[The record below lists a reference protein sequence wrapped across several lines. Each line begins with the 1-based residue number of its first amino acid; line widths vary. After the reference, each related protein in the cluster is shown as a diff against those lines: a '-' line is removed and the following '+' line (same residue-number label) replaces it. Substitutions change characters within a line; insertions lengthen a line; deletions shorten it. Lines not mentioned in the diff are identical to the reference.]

1 MFVGKRMTR
10 SVITVGRKDTL
21 RFASHALHEHRI
33 HQLPVVEG
41 GELVGFV
48 SGTDIRNSTFEET
61 TVSET
66 GRIVV
71 KNKTVEEVMTRDVV
85 TVSPWDTVE
94 DALLIFHKRRLGAL
108 PVVEGRKLAGII
120 TKADVLAAF
129 CDTLRIEEAGVRIE
143 VFLPSDVGSL
153 IQLLKKLGEMETEIR
168 SLILS
173 PSKDG
178 FVAFVRLSTID
189 VGAVKKTLKEAGL
202 QRPRA
207 LGLPGSA
214 RHVARW
220 IRLM

>member
-1 MFVGKRMTR
+1 MFVGKSMTR
-10 SVITVGRKDTL
+10 NVFTVGRGDTL
-21 RFASHALHEHRI
+21 RFASHLLHEHRI

-61 TVSET
+61 TVSGT
-66 GRIVV
+66 GKMVV
-71 KNKTVEEVMTRDVV
+71 KNKTVDEVMTREVV

-129 CDTLRIEEAGVRIE
+129 CDTLRIEESGVRIE
-143 VFLPSDVGSL
+143 VLLSREAGSL

-173 PSKDG
+173 PLREG
-178 FVAFVRLSTID
+178 FVAFIRLSTID
-189 VGAVKKTLKEAGL
+189 VAAVKKSLKDAGFTVPEL
-202 QRPRA
+202 SDF
-207 LGLPGSA
+207 LGRTGEQ
-214 RHVARW
+214 
-220 IRLM
+220 

>member
-10 SVITVGRKDTL
+10 KVITVSRGDTL
-21 RFASHALHEHRI
+21 KFASLLLREHRI

-41 GELVGFV
+41 GDLIGFL

-61 TVSET
+61 TVSDKGE
-66 GRIVV
+66 IIV
-71 KNKTVEEVMTRDVV
+71 KNKTVGEVMTREVV

-108 PVVEGRKLAGII
+108 PVVEGKKLVGII

-129 CDTLRIEEAGVRIE
+129 SDTLRIEEAGVRIE
-143 VFLPSDVGSL
+143 VLLPSDTSSL
-153 IQLLKKLGEMETEIR
+153 IQLVRKIGEMNLEIR

-173 PSKDG
+173 PTRNG

-189 VGAVKKTLKEAGL
+189 VAAVKKTLKEAGFTVPEL
-202 QRPRA
+202 SDF
-207 LGLPGSA
+207 LSSGL
-214 RHVARW
+214 
-220 IRLM
+220 

>member
-10 SVITVGRKDTL
+10 KVITVSRGDTL
-21 RFASHALHEHRI
+21 EFASHLLQEHRI

-41 GELVGFV
+41 AELIGFV

-61 TVSET
+61 TVSANGE
-66 GRIVV
+66 IVM
-71 KNKTVEEVMTRDVV
+71 KNTTVDEIMKREVI

-108 PVVEGRKLAGII
+108 PVVEGKKLVGII

-143 VFLPSDVGSL
+143 VLLPREVGSL
-153 IQLLKKLGEMETEIR
+153 IQLVRKLGEARAEIR

-173 PSKDG
+173 PSRNG
-178 FVAFVRLSTID
+178 FLAFVRLSTID
-189 VGAVKKTLKEAGL
+189 VAAVKKSLKDAGFTVPEL
-202 QRPRA
+202 SDF
-207 LGLPGSA
+207 LGRTGEQ
-214 RHVARW
+214 
-220 IRLM
+220 

>member
-10 SVITVGRKDTL
+10 NVFTVSRGDTL
-21 RFASHALHEHRI
+21 RFASHLLREHRI

-41 GELVGFV
+41 AELIGFL

-61 TVSET
+61 TVGEN
-66 GRIVV
+66 GAIVV
-71 KNKTVEEVMTRDVV
+71 KNKTVEEIMTREVI

-108 PVVEGRKLAGII
+108 PVVEGKKLVGII

-143 VFLPSDVGSL
+143 VFLSREVGSL
-153 IQLLKKLGEMETEIR
+153 VQLVRTLGELKIEIR

-173 PSKDG
+173 PSKEG
-178 FVAFVRLSTID
+178 FVAFVRLATID
-189 VGAVKKTLKEAGL
+189 VASVKKTLRNEGFSVPELSDFL
-202 QRPRA
+202 Q
-207 LGLPGSA
+207 
-214 RHVARW
+214 
-220 IRLM
+220 

>member
-10 SVITVGRKDTL
+10 KVITVSRGDTL
-21 RFASHALHEHRI
+21 KFASHLLREHRI

-41 GELVGFV
+41 SELIGFV

-61 TVSET
+61 TVSASGE
-66 GRIVV
+66 IVM
-71 KNKTVEEVMTRDVV
+71 KNTTVDEIMKSAVI

-108 PVVEGRKLAGII
+108 PVVEGKKLVGII

-143 VFLPSDVGSL
+143 VLLPREVGSL
-153 IQLLKKLGEMETEIR
+153 IQLVRKLGDLRAEIR

-173 PSKDG
+173 PSRNG

-189 VGAVKKTLKEAGL
+189 VAAVKKSLKDAGFTVPDL
-202 QRPRA
+202 SDF
-207 LGLPGSA
+207 LGRTGE
-214 RHVARW
+214 R
-220 IRLM
+220 